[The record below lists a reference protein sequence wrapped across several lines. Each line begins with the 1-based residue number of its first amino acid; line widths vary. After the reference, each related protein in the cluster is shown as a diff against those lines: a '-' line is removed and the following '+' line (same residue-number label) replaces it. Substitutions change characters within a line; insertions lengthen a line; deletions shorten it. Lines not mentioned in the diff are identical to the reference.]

1 MMSKELSPEKLAKKK
16 AKEAKELQKWERVQ
30 SKPMPAHYF
39 GILIVVLT
47 VIYIVDEIASNINS
61 AMQSAI
67 IFDFFNIAS
76 RDVNDPA
83 YAQAINTLAIT
94 SVFSIVFMFLA
105 PFYKSLSDI
114 YGRRLFLMIN
124 TCVMGIGMLI
134 IMIAPHFMV
143 YVIGVIVLGF
153 VTPNDVQVLYIME
166 VAPKER
172 RATLCFITKGIALLS
187 VSLIGV
193 LRTVFMP
200 EGSDISAW
208 RMVYLIPVI
217 AAVAVGLMSIFFTR
231 ETPVFIEERMKYLRK
246 TDEERAHDAEEAKKS
261 KTAQKGGVI
270 NAIKFIFS
278 HKQTRWAALSALI
291 FSATAV
297 YTSYYE
303 TIMAGGMG
311 VEDVSKAIIVFPLF
325 NGVTAMI
332 AGMVSDKLGRKKS
345 CLVFGAL
352 AAVMLALFVLAS
364 RLGWGWFLAGAFYGI
379 SIGGLWS
386 MSDTLFLTIPAESS
400 PSEVRASVMAV
411 MSLMLM
417 AGMMIG
423 MVLIVVGQNF
433 VDIGWLCLIVCVA
446 FMVIALLILLTK
458 VHETKDV
465 DLDKVTG
472 AEWD

>member
-1 MMSKELSPEKLAKKK
+1 MAKELSPEKLAKKK

-30 SKPMPAHYF
+30 AKPLPAHYF

-47 VIYIVDEIASNINS
+47 VIYIVDEISSNINS
-61 AMQSAI
+61 AMQSSI
-67 IFDFFNIAS
+67 IFDFFNITS

-83 YAQAINTLAIT
+83 YAQAINTMTIT
-94 SVFSIVFMFLA
+94 SILSVVFLFVA

-134 IMIAPHFMV
+134 IMIAPHFLV
-143 YVIGVIVLGF
+143 YVLGVIVLSF

-166 VAPKER
+166 VAPKEK

-200 EGSDISAW
+200 EGSGLSAW
-208 RMVYLIPVI
+208 RSVYIIPVI
-217 AAVAVGLMSIFFTR
+217 VAIAVGLMSIFFTR
-231 ETPVFIEERMKYLRK
+231 ETPVFIDKRMEYLRE
-246 TDEERAHDAEEAKKS
+246 TEEERAEIERKNKS
-261 KTAQKGGVI
+261 SQKGGVV
-270 NAIKFIFS
+270 NAIKFIFA

-291 FSATAV
+291 FSATTV
-297 YTSYYE
+297 YTSFYE
-303 TIMAGGMG
+303 TILSGRMDPT
-311 VEDVSKAIIVFPLF
+311 DVSKAIIVFPLF

-345 CLVFGAL
+345 CLVFGGL
-352 AAVMLALFVLAS
+352 AAVMLALFILAS

-400 PSEVRASVMAV
+400 PSELRASVMAI

-423 MVLIVVGQNF
+423 LVLVTVFQNTF
-433 VDIGWLCLIVCVA
+433 DIGWVCFVVCLT
-446 FMVIALLILLTK
+446 FMVVALLILLTK

>member
-1 MMSKELSPEKLAKKK
+1 
-16 AKEAKELQKWERVQ
+16 
-30 SKPMPAHYF
+30 
-39 GILIVVLT
+39 
-47 VIYIVDEIASNINS
+47 
-61 AMQSAI
+61 
-67 IFDFFNIAS
+67 
-76 RDVNDPA
+76 
-83 YAQAINTLAIT
+83 
-94 SVFSIVFMFLA
+94 
-105 PFYKSLSDI
+105 
-114 YGRRLFLMIN
+114 
-124 TCVMGIGMLI
+124 MLI
-134 IMIAPHFMV
+134 IMIAPHFLV
-143 YVIGVIVLGF
+143 YVVGVIVLGF

-166 VAPKER
+166 VAPKEK

-200 EGSDISAW
+200 EGSGLSAW
-208 RMVYLIPVI
+208 RSVYIIPVI
-217 AAVAVGLMSIFFTR
+217 VAIAVGLMSIFFTR
-231 ETPVFIEERMKYLRK
+231 ETPVFIEERMKYLRE
-246 TDEERAHDAEEAKKS
+246 TDEQRAAEAEKAKAS
-261 KTAQKGGVI
+261 KTAQKGGVV
-270 NAIKFIFS
+270 NAIKFIFA

-291 FSATAV
+291 FSATTI

-303 TIMAGGMG
+303 TILAGGMDAT
-311 VEDVSKAIIVFPLF
+311 DVSKAIIVFPLF

-352 AAVMLALFVLAS
+352 AAVMLALFILAS

-400 PSEVRASVMAV
+400 PSELRASVMAI

-423 MVLIVVGQNF
+423 MILVVVFQNMF
-433 VDIGWLCLIVCVA
+433 DIGWVCFVVCLT
-446 FMVIALLILLTK
+446 FMVVALLILLTK